1 MNLSAIESFCLVVKL
16 GSISKAAKELHIS
29 QPALS
34 LQIQELENQLDAT
47 LLERSN
53 RGVTPTEVGLTVY
66 EYGLRLTTIA
76 DNLRKEVAKYN
87 NVQTQLT
94 VAASSTIGQFALP
107 CTLYVFHERYPDCK
121 IITKSSNTR
130 EAIEFTLNGS
140 VDFSIL
146 EGPINDDDKLKLKE
160 EGITL
165 HKIARDDLII
175 IAPYNNTWSEVE
187 EISIQE
193 FLNLQWIFREK
204 GSGIRSTIECKLQ
217 QEGIDPNKLNIK
229 MEMDQTSS
237 IISSVAAERGLSI
250 VPRLAVKKELH
261 YKTLK
266 AIKVKEF
273 LFYHTISLAY
283 NPKKVKSELAN
294 SFLQLMQSK
303 ERGFC

>member
-34 LQIQELENQLDAT
+34 LQIQELENQLNAK

-53 RGVTPTEVGLTVY
+53 RGVSATEVGHIVY
-66 EYGLRLTTIA
+66 EYGLKLA
-76 DNLRKEVAKYN
+76 VLACNLRKDVERVN
-87 NVQTQLT
+87 NNQTELT
-94 VAASSTIGQFALP
+94 VAVSSTIGQFALP
-107 CTLYVFHERYPDCK
+107 CTLYIFHEQYPESK
-121 IITKSSNTR
+121 INTKSSNTR
-130 EAIEFTLNGS
+130 EAIELTLNGS

-146 EGPINDDDKLKLKE
+146 EGPINDDDKLKLKD
-160 EGITL
+160 EGIIL
-165 HKIARDDLII
+165 QRIARDDLII
-175 IAPYNNTWSEVE
+175 IAPYNEYWKDVD
-187 EISIQE
+187 EISMSD
-193 FLNLQWIFREK
+193 FLKLHWIFREK
-204 GSGIRSTIECKLQ
+204 GSGIRSTIEAKLL
-217 QEGIDPNKLNIK
+217 QEGYNPKDLHIT
-229 MEMDQTSS
+229 MELDQTSS

-266 AIKVKEF
+266 AIRVKEF

-283 NPKKVKSELAN
+283 SPKRIKSGLAN
-294 SFLQLMQSK
+294 AFLELLQSK